1 VNNLEAAAGDNNY
14 SKMTELAQELAAE
27 LQSDIQLSTHRE
39 EHVRVTA
46 RANKA
51 LELFNG
57 LLANQ

>member
-1 VNNLEAAAGDNNY
+1 
-14 SKMTELAQELAAE
+14 MTELAQELAAE
-27 LQSDIQLSTHRE
+27 LQADIQLATHRE